1 MYNFYW
7 NSLKKNKIFE
17 HSKKRSGP
25 QYKERRRSYP
35 DCAPKKVLGKCL
47 LTEGGAG
54 GGDDDGVVDK
64 FPCHRKQDVATREKT
79 EC

>member
-1 MYNFYW
+1 MYSCYW

-35 DCAPKKVLGKCL
+35 DCAPKKVLGKSL
-47 LTEGGAG
+47 SSDGGAG
-54 GGDDDGVVDK
+54 GGDDDRVVDK
-64 FPCHRKQDVATREKT
+64 FPYHRKQDVATREKT
-79 EC
+79 AC